1 MGEGE
6 RENSH
11 LRRDIFSLFT
21 EERDLENCWG
31 TRKRIFLVLN
41 MTENKKKNRLSSHK
55 FDLGFVFFLFCFSSS
70 FSFNIFVFSLETSK
84 SYILDT

>member
-41 MTENKKKNRLSSHK
+41 MTENKKKIDYLVINLIW
-55 FDLGFVFFLFCFSSS
+55 VS
-70 FSFNIFVFSLETSK
+70 FSFCFVFLLHSPSIFLFFHWKHQSH
-84 SYILDT
+84 IF